1 MTVKGGPIL
10 LSLYTGIGFASFCI
24 NSWRALTGVFC
35 KSPTIDM
42 LDIELSIPDATG
54 GILPIEDQFSN
65 PIWRSIDAFGALCK
79 LTFDIVRLGE
89 TIPLGAGKSAA
100 WNSDLSIVLVA
111 LEKMSLLGSFCGVP
125 NISSTKNYY
134 INYVNIYYNLYH
146 NYTRGR
152 LLVQFHKFWGIICK
166 TGTNCKLFATI
177 ETVNYT
183 NNFPIFVKL
192 FTKFPKFWEIIYKIS
207 YSDFDCFRVRT
218 IIKGR
223 KVAYKI

>member
-35 KSPTIDM
+35 KSPPIDM

-65 PIWRSIDAFGALCK
+65 PIWRSIDALGGLCK

-89 TIPLGAGKSAA
+89 TIPLDAGKSAA

-111 LEKMSLLGSFCGVP
+111 LEEITILLGPLKVCLYK
-125 NISSTKNYY
+125 KNYH
-134 INYVNIYYNLYH
+134 INYVNINYNLKY
-146 NYTRGR
+146 
-152 LLVQFHKFWGIICK
+152 
-166 TGTNCKLFATI
+166 
-177 ETVNYT
+177 
-183 NNFPIFVKL
+183 NFQRAI
-192 FTKFPKFWEIIYKIS
+192 
-207 YSDFDCFRVRT
+207 
-218 IIKGR
+218 IIKH
-223 KVAYKI
+223 APYLETLSS